1 MFFTFIELILFI
13 LSEGYVPIACQKDGQ
28 THKHLINSL
37 MQQANQDTPLK
48 STLSKWKGIIYFE
61 KNWGKE

>member
-48 STLSKWKGIIYFE
+48 STLSK
-61 KNWGKE
+61 